1 MRALNNYQLNDIII
15 TVGDYEFKVNTEYKM
30 VLDVLVNEKPFID
43 LLPSSYYQLLLRTH
57 NEQNMYLKMRLDTGV
72 IISQLFD
79 YNDFYNRD
87 EEKSEKA
94 FDFKK
99 DANIIIAS
107 FRHYY
112 NINLLTDNLDF
123 REFMLLLNGLQNT
136 VFNNIMDIRTRKMPT
151 GKEYAEE
158 RIELMKLKE
167 KYSLIDRELEE
178 QIESETKESNL
189 DIVKRFVK
197 EGTRAFEDRG
207 E

>member
-15 TVGDYEFKVNTEYKM
+15 TVGDYEFKVNTDYKM

-57 NEQNMYLKMRLDTGV
+57 NEQNMYLKIRLDTGV

-197 EGTRAFEDRG
+197 EGTKAFEDRG

>member
-197 EGTRAFEDRG
+197 EGTKAFEDRG

>member
-1 MRALNNYQLNDIII
+1 MRALSNYQLNDIIVS
-15 TVGDYEFKVNTEYKM
+15 VGNYEFKVNTEYKM

-57 NEQNMYLKMRLDTGV
+57 NPENMYLKMRLDTGV

-197 EGTRAFEDRG
+197 EGTKAFEDRG